1 MSVQIPKQHIEKEI
15 TRYRSALSQQRFRER
30 EQPRK
35 IITISRMIGSG
46 GRKIA
51 EILGR
56 KLHCAVWNKEVLDVL
71 ADQAGAKYQAR
82 MFEALDEKTQGAI
95 DALVADFFG
104 SAEKH
109 TYFYLLPKAIYAIAQ
124 NDAVILGR
132 GSYLLLPDSFRVSI
146 KASFETR
153 VRNMVVYD
161 GWDEGEARRHVKQ
174 TDKQRDAFVKELSK
188 KLRVKN
194 CDDVFDLVI
203 NTDRLDV
210 REAAAIIHYGF
221 TVYYAEL
228 KKARKLSR

>member
-1 MSVQIPKQHIEKEI
+1 MTVQLPKQHIEKEI
-15 TRYRSALSQQRFRER
+15 SRYRSAVCQQRIKVHDL
-30 EQPRK
+30 PRK
-35 IITISRMIGSG
+35 IITISRMMGSG
-46 GRKIA
+46 GRNIA

-56 KLHCAVWNKEVLDVL
+56 KLHCTVWNKQVLDVL

-132 GSYLLLPDSFRVSI
+132 ASYLLLPDSFKVSI
-146 KASFETR
+146 VASFETR
-153 VRNMVVYD
+153 VKNMVFYENM
-161 GWDEGEARRHVKQ
+161 DEGLARRRIKQ
-174 TDKQRDAFVKELSK
+174 VDRQREAFVKELAK
-188 KLRVKN
+188 KLRVKDYN
-194 CDDVFDLVI
+194 NVFDLVI

-210 REAAAIIHYGF
+210 REAASIIHYAF
-221 TVYYAEL
+221 TLYNTMV
-228 KKARKLSR
+228 KRSRRLST